1 MASISS
7 VGLWF
12 ELILMQMMVRDLY
25 DEDPRSDRMHYALT
39 EIGDECRHSLMFGK
53 AIDRCGAPAYG
64 PTPRLHRLGRLMK
77 TVGYG
82 VSGYASI
89 LVAEEIL
96 DRWQR
101 EVMGDDRVRPLVRMV
116 SRIHVLEEARHMTFA
131 RDQIERMLPRLNRAT
146 IAWHQ
151 AMLGQ
156 TAILVA
162 RALVNPAIYE
172 AVGLDPVAAR
182 WDGRAGQSARQG
194 DDGLDG
200 GAGHRLPDGLGLI
213 PRHQRELWRRSLLS
227 AEPQRTFERNAWV
240 RSCCGL
246 PSTSRGGA
254 LLDDHPA
261 VHEDQPVGD
270 LAGEAHLV
278 GDDHHR
284 HALRGEVLH
293 DAEHVADELGV
304 EGAGRLVEQH
314 HLGVHR
320 QRPGDGDPLL
330 LAAGELGGVGARP
343 SRRGP
348 TLSRL
353 RRRDLV
359 GLVLAALRA
368 PAAGRW

>member
-1 MASISS
+1 MTLTDPVSERLLQSTARHSYDPVVDIDWEAPLVDGLWFMQPERMSLYGTPLWDTLSEEQRIELSRHEVASISS

-25 DEDPRSDRMHYALT
+25 DEDPRSARMHYALT

-101 EVMGDDRVRPLVRMV
+101 EVMGDDRVQPLVRMV

-151 AMLGQ
+151 ALLGQ
-156 TAILVA
+156 TAFLVA
-162 RALVNPAIYE
+162 RGLVNPAIYE

-182 WDGRAGQSARQG
+182 RAALANPHYQETMAWMGERVTG
-194 DDGLDG
+194 YL
-200 GAGHRLPDGLGLI
+200 DGLGLI
-213 PRHQRELWRRSLLS
+213 PRHQRRLWRRSLLM
-227 AEPQRTFERNAWV
+227 P
-240 RSCCGL
+240 
-246 PSTSRGGA
+246 
-254 LLDDHPA
+254 
-261 VHEDQPVGD
+261 
-270 LAGEAHLV
+270 
-278 GDDHHR
+278 
-284 HALRGEVLH
+284 
-293 DAEHVADELGV
+293 
-304 EGAGRLVEQH
+304 
-314 HLGVHR
+314 
-320 QRPGDGDPLL
+320 
-330 LAAGELGGVGARP
+330 
-343 SRRGP
+343 
-348 TLSRL
+348 
-353 RRRDLV
+353 
-359 GLVLAALRA
+359 
-368 PAAGRW
+368 